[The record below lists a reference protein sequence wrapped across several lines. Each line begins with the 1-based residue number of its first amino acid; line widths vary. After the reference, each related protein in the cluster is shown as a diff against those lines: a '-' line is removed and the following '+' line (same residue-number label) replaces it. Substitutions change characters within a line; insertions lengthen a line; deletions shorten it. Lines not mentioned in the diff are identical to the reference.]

1 MKRAQKIFEA
11 HVYTVSAHSDPM
23 VQAIQSDLFPIIENY
38 LAQKDMITES
48 TDNLSWEQIVGVF
61 KAAEKLTGGGVL
73 QRASK
78 ATSSFKNAVQGKVS
92 EILSKYQ
99 SSAPVS
105 DAEAKVDKLSNKA
118 MQAIEANVPPEEQS
132 DSKYAIKRLRMLS
145 RKVPEAA
152 SAVIGLLSTVLS
164 YANSE
169 KAAEL
174 IPALASSGADAIED
188 TDYERMEPVV
198 GDLTDVDTDHDAD
211 TMPRMPTFQKS
222 VNKDDR
228 RAKKGDRKQ
237 GITKQSGQGGLYA
250 ER

>member
-48 TDNLSWEQIVGVF
+48 TDTLSWEQIIGVF

-99 SSAPVS
+99 SNAPVENA
-105 DAEAKVDKLSNKA
+105 DVKVDKLSNKA
-118 MQAIEANVPPEEQS
+118 MQASIYSTAYIVSIRFSSSSAHLFN
-132 DSKYAIKRLRMLS
+132 SKSI
-145 RKVPEAA
+145 PD
-152 SAVIGLLSTVLS
+152 LLN
-164 YANSE
+164 NS
-169 KAAEL
+169 
-174 IPALASSGADAIED
+174 IPQ
-188 TDYERMEPVV
+188 
-198 GDLTDVDTDHDAD
+198 
-211 TMPRMPTFQKS
+211 FK
-222 VNKDDR
+222 
-228 RAKKGDRKQ
+228 
-237 GITKQSGQGGLYA
+237 
-250 ER
+250 